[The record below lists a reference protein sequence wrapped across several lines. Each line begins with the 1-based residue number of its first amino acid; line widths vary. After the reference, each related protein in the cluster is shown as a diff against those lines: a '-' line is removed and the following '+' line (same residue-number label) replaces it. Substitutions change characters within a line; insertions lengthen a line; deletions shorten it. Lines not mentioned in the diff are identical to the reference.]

1 MKLGKLGLV
10 AGAFALAICLKPNVG
25 WSTRAYA
32 AVITGEVTAAP
43 QSSEIEIAHHLYH
56 VRANSAAAFKGYIA
70 LRSKPA
76 RAVTAR
82 MRAARSPSPYVLT
95 TLVRSGACGSFQ
107 RGPIILCKG
116 TVAL

>member
-10 AGAFALAICLKPNVG
+10 AGAFVLAICLKPNVG

-56 VRANSAAAFKGYIA
+56 VRANSAAAKA
-70 LRSKPA
+70 LSSFYVGQTVD
-76 RAVTAR
+76 AVLDGPPGGTANEIVSLTIH
-82 MRAARSPSPYVLT
+82 AAS
-95 TLVRSGACGSFQ
+95 
-107 RGPIILCKG
+107 
-116 TVAL
+116 

>member
-32 AVITGEVTAAP
+32 AVISGEVTAAP

-56 VRANSAAAFKGYIA
+56 VKAGSAAAKA
-70 LRSKPA
+70 LSGLYVGQTVD
-76 RAVTAR
+76 AVLDGVPGSTTTEIVSLTIH
-82 MRAARSPSPYVLT
+82 AAP
-95 TLVRSGACGSFQ
+95 
-107 RGPIILCKG
+107 
-116 TVAL
+116 